1 MIKINIDIFRGNLVE
16 YALTFLNKKYTWGAK
31 GPAEFDSAGFTWYVY
46 KILFDVDI
54 NNGYGL
60 DDTTKQ
66 MTSDIGILVKYVG
79 DIQEKKKYI
88 DNIKIGDLLFFHTKD
103 LEATGTLANNKYPG
117 HVGIYIGD
125 NRFIHASSD
134 REMVVISEIDDNL
147 LKIMVASKDIISDIF
162 KRT

>member
-103 LEATGTLANNKYPG
+103 LEDTGTLANNKYPG

-134 REMVVISEIDDNL
+134 CEMVVISEIDDNL
-147 LKIMVASKDIISDIF
+147 LKIMVASKDIISYIF